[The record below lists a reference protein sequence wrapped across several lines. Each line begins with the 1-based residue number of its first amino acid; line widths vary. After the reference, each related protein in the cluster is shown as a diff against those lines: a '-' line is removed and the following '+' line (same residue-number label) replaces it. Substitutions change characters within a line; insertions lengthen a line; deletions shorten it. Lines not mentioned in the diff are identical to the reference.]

1 MAILKSENGNELIV
15 SCKCGCED
23 CFHIKVEH
31 DDKDFAYMT
40 YLNSNWYTDQNKK
53 IWYVIFDKLKK
64 IWAIIRN
71 KDYYYSDI
79 RMTQEDFEKYREYI
93 NSIK

>member
-1 MAILKSENGNELIV
+1 MAILKSEDGSELIV

-23 CFHIKVEH
+23 SLHIKIEP
-31 DDKDFAYMT
+31 DDEDFAYIT
-40 YLNSNWYTDQNKK
+40 YLNSNWHTDQNKK
-53 IWYVIFDKLKK
+53 IRYVIFDKLKK

-93 NSIK
+93 NNIK